1 MLDINFSRFFLKI
14 FVKRISL
21 EKYIVE
27 SKKLKPE
34 KGIITAGTQGKKIEN
49 KKRKQIDTRMAV
61 RGWA

>member
-1 MLDINFSRFFLKI
+1 MLDINFSRFFSKD

-34 KGIITAGTQGKKIEN
+34 KRNN
-49 KKRKQIDTRMAV
+49 K
-61 RGWA
+61 